1 MNAFI
6 LKVGVKAM
14 AKKYLI
20 INIFCILVSVISGIL
35 TNDLLIG
42 GTTLATGLL
51 CAYYASEGKRVNY
64 ILGLINYLLIG
75 YVALKN
81 NLNGIFLFSLLLF
94 TPLNIIGYINWNKNL
109 NADNNVKV
117 REFTFKNSI
126 IITVSCIVGSFIVSY
141 LLSLIPGQRL
151 ALMDAASN
159 TINLCGVILMI
170 LRFKESWWIW
180 LVNNIIDLAIW
191 IITAINHGE
200 GAIMMLLVAIGY
212 LLINIYGIIKWT
224 IEAKK
229 NKYKNNK
236 KPQFN
241 IKRFLI

>member
-1 MNAFI
+1 
-6 LKVGVKAM
+6 M

-75 YVALKN
+75 HVALKN

-180 LVNNIIDLAIW
+180 LVNNIIDLVIW

-229 NKYKNNK
+229 NKV
-236 KPQFN
+236 
-241 IKRFLI
+241 